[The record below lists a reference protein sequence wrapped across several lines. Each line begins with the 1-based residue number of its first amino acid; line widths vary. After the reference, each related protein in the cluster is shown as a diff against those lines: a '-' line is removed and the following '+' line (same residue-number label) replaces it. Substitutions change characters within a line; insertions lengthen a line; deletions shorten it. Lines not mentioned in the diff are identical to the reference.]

1 MTKVCEDLYPLGS
14 FPNQKSDG
22 FYVNKDLKANIDILL
37 KNASKKDDWDFVI
50 LITGGGR
57 VRIGKSVLAMQ
68 IAKYWVY
75 MLKELY
81 GIDTPFNLEE
91 NIVFHGDKLIEKGHA
106 LFKKYSQGVIDFDEA
121 GADLEGLKVMRR
133 ATQNVRDYLRECGQ
147 YNFLTIIVLPEFFD
161 LPKGIAMTRSD
172 CLIDVYRAV
181 DKNGKFVRGF
191 FNFYSWPNK
200 KQLYIRGKKEL
211 NYKAFHYDF
220 HGDFFKFYPIDEEKY
235 KKDKLKAILSRK
247 KEDVESKWKI
257 QRDILLKMLVEN
269 GFTQQNIADY
279 MNSYGIELTRQS
291 ISTQLMHLSKKLAL
305 QIA

>member
-1 MTKVCEDLYPLGS
+1 MVKVCEDLYPMGS
-14 FPNQKSDG
+14 YHNQKSDG
-22 FYVNKDLKANIDILL
+22 FYIQSELKANLDILL

-57 VRIGKSVLAMQ
+57 VRVGKSVLAMQ

-75 MLKELY
+75 MLKKLY
-81 GIDTPFNLEE
+81 GVDTPFNLEE

-106 LFKKYSQGVIDFDEA
+106 LYKKYSQGAIDFDEA
-121 GADLEGLKVMRR
+121 GADLEGLKVVRR
-133 ATQNVRDYLRECGQ
+133 RTQNVRDYLRECGQ
-147 YNFLTIIVLPEFFD
+147 YNFLTIIVLPEYFD

-211 NYKAFHYDF
+211 NYKAYHYDF
-220 HGDFFKFYPIDEEKY
+220 HGDFFKFYPIDEKEY
-235 KKDKLKAILSRK
+235 KKAKLKALLSRK
-247 KEDVESKWKI
+247 EEETESKWKV
-257 QRDILLKMLVEN
+257 QRDLAWKFILKN
-269 GFTQQNIADY
+269 GTTQEELAEFYNNQ
-279 MNSYGIELTRQS
+279 GIEMRRTT
-291 ISTQLMHLSKKLAL
+291 ISMAIQHKTPVLNLAK
-305 QIA
+305 